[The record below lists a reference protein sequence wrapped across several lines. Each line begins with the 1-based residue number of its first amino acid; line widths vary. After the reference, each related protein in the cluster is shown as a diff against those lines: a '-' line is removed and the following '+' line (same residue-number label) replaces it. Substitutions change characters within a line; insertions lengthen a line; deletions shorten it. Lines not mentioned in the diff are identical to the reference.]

1 MTSVRRLDKKLR
13 RKYGDFAGKLKVWQ
27 QRLASY
33 VSVINFAMIF
43 YLYIIESPMGLQWY
57 HWAVVVVVGIVSV
70 VFIDVRYVLPNTL
83 KYNFN
88 KNPRMF
94 EMKLEV
100 EEIKKD
106 TAEIKKMLQKTE

>member
-1 MTSVRRLDKKLR
+1 MTLSRMDKKLR
-13 RKYGDFAGKLKVWQ
+13 RKYGDIAGKLKVWQ

-33 VSVINFAMIF
+33 VSMVNFAMIF

-57 HWAVVVVVGIVSV
+57 HWIMIIVIGVVSI

-88 KNPRMF
+88 KNP
-94 EMKLEV
+94 EMIQLKNQLG
-100 EEIKKD
+100 EIRKE
-106 TAEIKKMLQKTE
+106 TNEIKKMLMEKE